1 MSRAKFCCHLLRE
14 EFHGVQFCGELFR
27 EKYTGDKYPEGGIAM
42 EGISWEAVVG
52 GGNSPRGNYSGVIV
66 QGEFFWGNFIG
77 GQLSRG
83 YISRRELSVFN
94 CLGEIRS

>member
-1 MSRAKFCCHLLRE
+1 
-14 EFHGVQFCGELFR
+14 
-27 EKYTGDKYPEGGIAM
+27 M

-94 CLGEIRS
+94 CLGEIRG

>member
-1 MSRAKFCCHLLRE
+1 
-14 EFHGVQFCGELFR
+14 
-27 EKYTGDKYPEGGIAM
+27 M

-77 GQLSRG
+77 G
-83 YISRRELSVFN
+83 
-94 CLGEIRS
+94 

>member
-1 MSRAKFCCHLLRE
+1 
-14 EFHGVQFCGELFR
+14 
-27 EKYTGDKYPEGGIAM
+27 M

-77 GQLSRG
+77 G
-83 YISRRELSVFN
+83 N
-94 CLGEIRS
+94 CPGGIFPGGNYQFLIVWGKSGVNCHG